1 MTTAQ
6 VKKILVNKINNI
18 EHKSVLDEINL
29 FIDRKSRNIYKT
41 NDIQR
46 KRINKSKKE
55 FEKNLGVPHEKVMS
69 DVSKWLKEK

>member
-6 VKKILVNKINNI
+6 VKKILVKKINDI
-18 EHKSVLDEINL
+18 EHKSVLDEINM
-29 FIDRKSRNIYKT
+29 FIDRKSKSFYKT

-69 DVSKWLKEK
+69 EHLNI